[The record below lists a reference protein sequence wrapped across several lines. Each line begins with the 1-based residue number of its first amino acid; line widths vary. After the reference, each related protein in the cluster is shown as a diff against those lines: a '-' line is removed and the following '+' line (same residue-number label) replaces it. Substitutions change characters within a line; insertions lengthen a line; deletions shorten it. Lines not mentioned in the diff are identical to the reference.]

1 MKVLKKGYKEY
12 KRYYAIPHAADETQL
27 VRNTLY
33 LHLPLSSHGQEGE
46 EALLLNTM
54 SGELLLL
61 SGQEEEWWQQ
71 TEDGI
76 NIEDIDDEAQRTFL
90 RQLAGHDFLVAATVN
105 VPQVYEHG
113 RDLARVTI
121 DRLHGLTEGLDSYVI
136 LPTTD
141 CNARCFYCY
150 QKGRNM
156 ATMTPETAMEVAQ
169 LIERNYRIN
178 RQAVSIGWFGGEPL
192 YNIQAID
199 LICDYLNEH
208 EVKFSTRMISNSY
221 LFTPD
226 VQERAVSNWH
236 LEHVQITLDGQ
247 EERYNKTKA
256 FIYPETSP
264 RKGEDRISPYQRVI
278 SNLLSA
284 DEKGI
289 HIDVRVNVDLHNA
302 DELTALAD
310 ELKER
315 IGDRKTNISVY
326 SNPLFETSVH
336 IKGEHR
342 DARIALAQFRMMRYL
357 ADLNLQ
363 KPSETSFEPK
373 ASWCMSDDPHAVVI
387 QPDGALGKCE
397 HYTDTKHYTD
407 IRGSFFDEAQY
418 NEYFEIYD
426 RDPSCLE
433 CPLLARCYRLKVC
446 QEEPACKPYELKAQ
460 IMEHKVAMMVA
471 YKNYREK
478 GKTLEEAPMALSDG
492 MKIRDMEALQAS
504 APADIWAA
512 SHCQYAATLPEGTWA
527 MNFVYKFDIGNHPI
541 QGIDVLRLD
550 HTSATKKLLGSSQPL
565 RQSLSA
571 IAQAYFNEHPDD
583 ILVMKQKPAQQ
594 RLTARWYAEYN
605 AQHPD
610 RVAMLQGEA
619 TNKDGELI
627 QLSFFIDHRCENFA
641 LVCEALS
648 EQYAAFV

>member
-1 MKVLKKGYKEY
+1 MKVLQKGYKEY

-33 LHLPLSSHGQEGE
+33 LHLPLRSHGQEGE

-54 SGELLLL
+54 SGELLVL
-61 SGQEEEWWQQ
+61 SEQEEEWWLQ
-71 TEDGI
+71 TKDGV
-76 NIEDIDDEAQRTFL
+76 NIGEIGDEAQRTFL
-90 RQLAGHDFLVAATVN
+90 RQLAGHDFLVAPTVN
-105 VPQVYEHG
+105 VPQVYERG

-121 DRLHGLTEGLDSYVI
+121 DRLQSLTEGLDSYVI

-150 QKGRNM
+150 QKGHSM
-156 ATMTPETAMEVAQ
+156 ISMTQETAMEVAQ
-169 LIERNYRIN
+169 FIERDYRIN
-178 RQAVSIGWFGGEPL
+178 KQEVSIGWFGGEPL

-208 EVKFSTRMISNSY
+208 EVPFSSRMISNSY

-236 LEHVQITLDGQ
+236 LEHVQITIDGQ

-315 IGDRKTNISVY
+315 IGNRKTNVSVY
-326 SNPLFETSVH
+326 SNPLFETSAH

-342 DARIALAQFRMMRYL
+342 DARIALAQFRLMRYL
-357 ADLNLQ
+357 VELKLQ

-373 ASWCMSDDPHAVVI
+373 ASWCMSDNPHAVVI
-387 QPDGALGKCE
+387 QPDGTLVKCE
-397 HYTDTKHYTD
+397 HYTDTKHYSD
-407 IRGSFFDEAQY
+407 IKGSFFDEAQY
-418 NEYFEIYD
+418 NEFFEIYD
-426 RDPSCLE
+426 LHPSCFE

-446 QEEPACKPYELKAQ
+446 QEEPTCKPYELKAL
-460 IMEHKVAMMVA
+460 IMNHKISMMAA

-478 GKTLEEAPMALSDG
+478 GKTLKEAPMALSDG
-492 MKIRDMEALQAS
+492 MKIRNMEALQAS
-504 APADIWAA
+504 APADIWAT
-512 SHCQYAATLPEGTWA
+512 SHCQFAATLPEGTWS

-541 QGIDVLRLD
+541 QSIDILRLD
-550 HTSATKKLLGSSQPL
+550 HTASTTKLCGDTSAL

-571 IAQAYFNEHPDD
+571 IAQAYFDEHPND
-583 ILVMKQKPAQQ
+583 ILVMKQKPAEQ
-594 RLTARWYAEYN
+594 RLTARWHAAYN

-619 TNKDGELI
+619 KNKDGELTQI
-627 QLSFFIDHRCENFA
+627 SIFVDRRCEDFNI
-641 LVCEALS
+641 VCEALS
-648 EQYAAFV
+648 EQYETLV